1 MAEVVHDAGPE
12 ELRRALEAVSTPAV
26 LDTPLGTFELVDGVP
41 PPQTAV
47 KLYDALD
54 FIRV

>member
-1 MAEVVHDAGPE
+1 M
-12 ELRRALEAVSTPAV
+12 

-41 PPQTAV
+41 PPQTVV

-54 FIRV
+54 FIRG